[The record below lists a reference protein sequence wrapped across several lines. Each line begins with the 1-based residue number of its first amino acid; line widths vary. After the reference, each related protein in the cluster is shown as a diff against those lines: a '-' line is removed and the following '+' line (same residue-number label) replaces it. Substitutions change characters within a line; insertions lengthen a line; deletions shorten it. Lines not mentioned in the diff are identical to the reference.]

1 MRRRGCSGS
10 VHVGATLHRVSSPPP
25 DAPHTGS
32 EPEWQPPRDAAPAAV
47 LSTPTGR
54 VAVLIANVGKLA
66 GIVFG
71 TLEAIG
77 PARPPAMLF
86 WVALFLGAQAFEDL
100 LRKIVDQATGR

>member
-1 MRRRGCSGS
+1 MHRRGCSHRSGS
-10 VHVGATLHRVSSPPP
+10 WWGYAPRVSSPPP
-25 DAPHTGS
+25 DAP
-32 EPEWQPPRDAAPAAV
+32 PPRDAAPAAV